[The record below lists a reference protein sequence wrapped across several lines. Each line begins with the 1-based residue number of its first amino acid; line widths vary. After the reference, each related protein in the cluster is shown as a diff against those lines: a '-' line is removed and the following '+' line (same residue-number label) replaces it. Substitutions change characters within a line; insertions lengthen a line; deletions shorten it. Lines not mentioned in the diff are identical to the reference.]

1 MSTCW
6 AGARWGGLLAR
17 ADGESPARTGIALVL
32 PIRDGGVLV
41 ARRPEGRHLAGFWE
55 FPGGKIER
63 GEDPEVCARRE
74 LAEETG
80 LAAGPLEPLTVLFW
94 DYPDRLLRIHVYL
107 ARDCRGP
114 VTMRPRGEWGWKSP
128 AELETLEMP
137 EANRPIL
144 RALRFRL
151 GAGDS

>member
-1 MSTCW
+1 M
-6 AGARWGGLLAR
+6 LA
-17 ADGESPARTGIALVL
+17 
-32 PIRDGGVLV
+32 
-41 ARRPEGRHLAGFWE
+41 ARRPAGTHLAGLWE
-55 FPGGKIER
+55 FPGGKIEG
-63 GEDPEVCARRE
+63 GEEAEGCARRE

-80 LAAGPLEPLTVLFW
+80 LAAGSLEPLAVLFW

-114 VTMRPRGEWGWKSP
+114 VTMRPLREWGWKSP

-137 EANRPIL
+137 AANRPIL